1 MEHCE
6 FIKWL
11 ETCSLYESVFIFQV
25 KRVVSGREVKIEY
38 RVREFTEHSGY
49 EVRVRYRKAG
59 KEVNQRKTF
68 FQSHVIPSQL

>member
-1 MEHCE
+1 M
-6 FIKWL
+6 
-11 ETCSLYESVFIFQV
+11 
-25 KRVVSGREVKIEY
+25 VSGREVKIEY